1 MRGERR
7 TTLSQ
12 RQRFITLCYACS
24 AMNCTL
30 AFRSGQYTTSRQPQ
44 VPDITPQQMI
54 RSLLWKALSSVMRT
68 RHPVTPHMKV
78 QPRSDPLNGKRILIG
93 LCPVIKPAPQRRVKH
108 CSSRYSSRHSW
119 PNASSSQIN
128 RHCFAYCSE
137 GSTAQAK
144 AIGWITFCGH
154 SSARTNFA
162 AVTLADVQKQFIADL
177 YNCTVVHI
185 EEINDSRGKSGEKMK
200 KLITESQTRVEA
212 KYQQPYIAN
221 KYFNIVASSNVVDP
235 IKIEQN
241 DRRYFVPVYS
251 THLHSPDETKAF
263 FGDLTTWLEDEGGL
277 QVMANYLHSLNIEA
291 FNFRFPPHT
300 EAKDDITEVSTASED
315 RVTQASMEITLCYC
329 DCVFALD
336 SVMAEWQ
343 MKQSD
348 AKQTLISSGFTKIKR
363 RWTEGSSPSNMWIHR
378 SLIPENNK
386 WSEVSYTLFKRR
398 HTDNPH
404 HSGKKSGVQ
413 DGWIMVE
420 E

>member
-1 MRGERR
+1 VDRVHLRGP
-7 TTLSQ
+7 SA
-12 RQRFITLCYACS
+12 RFQSPQIGKIS
-24 AMNCTL
+24 HQH
-30 AFRSGQYTTSRQPQ
+30 AFQ
-44 VPDITPQQMI
+44 VGTGHKGLIKL
-54 RSLLWKALSSVMRT
+54 RAL
-68 RHPVTPHMKV
+68 
-78 QPRSDPLNGKRILIG
+78 LIG
-93 LCPVIKPAPQRRVKH
+93 E
-108 CSSRYSSRHSW
+108 
-119 PNASSSQIN
+119 N
-128 RHCFAYCSE
+128 
-137 GSTAQAK
+137 
-144 AIGWITFCGH
+144 
-154 SSARTNFA
+154 NFA
-162 AVTLADVQKQFIADL
+162 AVTLAEVQKQFIADL

-185 EEINDSRGKSGEKMK
+185 EEINDSRGRSGEKMK

-277 QVMANYLHSLNIEA
+277 QVMANYFHNLNIKA

-300 EAKDDITEVSTASED
+300 EAKDDITEVSTASAD
-315 RVTQASMEITLCYC
+315 RVTTASIEITWRYC

-348 AKQTLISSGFTKIKR
+348 AIKALKSAGFIKIKR
-363 RWTEGSSPSNMWIHR
+363 RWTEGLDPTNMWIHR
-378 SLIPENNK
+378 SLVPENNK

-398 HTDNPH
+398 DTDNPH
-404 HSGKKSGVQ
+404 HSGKKSSVQ
-413 DGWIMVE
+413 EGWIMVE
-420 E
+420 

>member
-1 MRGERR
+1 M
-7 TTLSQ
+7 TLSQ

-24 AMNCTL
+24 AMHCIL
-30 AFRSGQYTTSRQPQ
+30 AFRSGQSTTSRQPP

-68 RHPVTPHMKV
+68 RHPATPHMKV
-78 QPRSDPLNGKRILIG
+78 QPRSDPLNG
-93 LCPVIKPAPQRRVKH
+93 
-108 CSSRYSSRHSW
+108 
-119 PNASSSQIN
+119 
-128 RHCFAYCSE
+128 SE
-137 GSTAQAK
+137 YLDRLMPRDQTCSTAQGETLLQQVFFEALIAQRIQQPDQPPLFCLLLRGEHGTGK
-144 AIGWITFCGH
+144 GYWMDNILRPLIGE
-154 SSARTNFA
+154 ANFA

-315 RVTQASMEITLCYC
+315 RVTTASMEITWRYC

-378 SLIPENNK
+378 EPSPRKQQMERSKLHA
-386 WSEVSYTLFKRR
+386 LQAQG
-398 HTDNPH
+398 H
-404 HSGKKSGVQ
+404 
-413 DGWIMVE
+413 
-420 E
+420 